1 MSLSIGIIGLS
12 SFYGPA
18 FAERAS
24 ARPDC
29 SVVAVTAGGVD
40 DKTLST
46 LGRPSRTSFAQ
57 EHSCKIADDADK
69 VLELADSVVVAT
81 PTSRRGPDA
90 RHALLRDMPV
100 LVAKPAAADYEAARE
115 LAATATET
123 DTPLV
128 FTRPARYDDGVGSVA
143 QRVVDG
149 TIGDVVAVRVAIRHD
164 RVPAAGIDANAEHA
178 PGEAGS
184 AYAMSVYTADAL
196 LWLTDCDPH
205 RVTAEYE
212 NTNSPHS
219 SHPDLG
225 TGTVRFNNGAL
236 GTMTMTYS
244 TDCREAW
251 GNWEVE
257 VVGTDGILRT
267 VHQGYE
273 GIHWRTGDFDERS
286 TSVFGRTTSPVL
298 ERLFDAFVETVRSGR
313 PPQTPSAE
321 DATAALGLCRAW
333 EHAADSGR
341 VILDHWPPMSL
352 NG

>member
-1 MSLSIGIIGLS
+1 MSLSIGIIGLA

-29 SVVAVTAGGVD
+29 SVVAATAGGAD
-40 DKTLST
+40 DETLAT
-46 LGRPSRTSFAQ
+46 LGRASRTAFAE
-57 EHSCKIADDADK
+57 EHDCEIADDVDEVLDVAD
-69 VLELADSVVVAT
+69 AVVVAT
-81 PTSRRGPDA
+81 PTSRRGTDA
-90 RHALLRDMPV
+90 RHALLRDVPV
-100 LVAKPAAADYEAARE
+100 LVAKPATADYEAARE
-115 LAATATET
+115 LATTAAET
-123 DTPLV
+123 DAPLV
-128 FTRPARYDDGVGSVA
+128 FTRPARYDDGIVGVA
-143 QRVVDG
+143 QRVANG
-149 TIGDVVAVRVAIRHD
+149 AIGDVVAVRTAIRHD

-184 AYAMSVYTADAL
+184 AYAMAVYTADAL
-196 LWLTDCDPH
+196 LWLADGDPR

-212 NTNSPHS
+212 NANSPHS

-225 TGTVRFNNGAL
+225 TGTVRFDDGTL

-267 VHQGYE
+267 AHQGYE
-273 GIHWRTGDFDERS
+273 GIHWQAGDLDDRS

-298 ERLFDAFVETVRSGR
+298 ERLFDAFVETIRGDR
-313 PPQTPSAE
+313 PQQTPATE
-321 DATAALGLCRAW
+321 DAAGALGLCRAW
-333 EHAADSGR
+333 EHAADAGR
-341 VILDHWPPMSL
+341 VTFEHWPPTSL
-352 NG
+352 DG